1 MILIGIP
8 YLYSMIRLGIIEDD
22 EQIRRMLVDFFTG
35 QPGFSVQLTG
45 YSVESFFEQWKED
58 VFLDIVLSDI
68 GLPGESGIKGVQR
81 IKKHAPKCQVIML
94 TVYDD
99 ANRVFQALC
108 NGASGYLLKQ
118 TPLPK
123 IKEAVLSLH
132 EGGAPMSPG
141 IARMVVEYFNPK
153 HTEDLQEKL
162 TPREAQVVEAIE
174 EGLTNKEVAIRF
186 DISLETVKFHIKNIY
201 EKLQVNSRHAL
212 ISRKY
217 K

>member
-1 MILIGIP
+1 
-8 YLYSMIRLGIIEDD
+8 MIRLGIIEDD
-22 EQIRRMLVDFFTG
+22 EQIRTMLVDFFREQTG
-35 QPGFSVQLTG
+35 IDCLLSAH
-45 YSVESFFEQWKED
+45 SVESFFEQWKDD
-58 VFLDIVLSDI
+58 VVLDIVLSDI
-68 GLPGESGIKGVQR
+68 GLPGESGIKGVPR
-81 IKKHAPKCQVIML
+81 IKKRMPKCEVIML

-118 TPLPK
+118 TPLQK
-123 IKEAVLSLH
+123 IKEAVFSLH

-141 IARMVVEYFNPK
+141 IARKVVEYFNPK
-153 HTEDLQEKL
+153 RAEDLQEKL

-186 DISLETVKFHIKNIY
+186 DISLETVKYHIKNIY

-217 K
+217 NS